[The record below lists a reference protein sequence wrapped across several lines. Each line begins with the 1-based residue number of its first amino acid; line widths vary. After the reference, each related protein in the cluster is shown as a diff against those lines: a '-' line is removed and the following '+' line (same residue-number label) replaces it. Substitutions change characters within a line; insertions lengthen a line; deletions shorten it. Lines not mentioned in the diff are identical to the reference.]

1 MKLLAKECCCLAIPS
16 MLTAE
21 RKCPHDGACEID
33 AARTGKTSGT
43 QQLTGWIYDDGAGS
57 DTDGTERTPYQTH
70 TGGIHCH
77 RNTGFGGSVCRV
89 RVC

>member
-1 MKLLAKECCCLAIPS
+1 MPVPFLMNEGQHMDHFGNIVWCCCLAIPS

-57 DTDGTERTPYQTH
+57 DTDGSERTPYQAH
-70 TGGIHCH
+70 TEQRHL
-77 RNTGFGGSVCRV
+77 
-89 RVC
+89 